1 MNNETKKA
9 EYAYLVFM
17 YGLDLVNNVLYHME
31 HRKDRRLNVPKR
43 YKVVA
48 QDCADYYN
56 RWHTGKQSNGK

>member
-48 QDCADYYN
+48 QDCADY
-56 RWHTGKQSNGK
+56 